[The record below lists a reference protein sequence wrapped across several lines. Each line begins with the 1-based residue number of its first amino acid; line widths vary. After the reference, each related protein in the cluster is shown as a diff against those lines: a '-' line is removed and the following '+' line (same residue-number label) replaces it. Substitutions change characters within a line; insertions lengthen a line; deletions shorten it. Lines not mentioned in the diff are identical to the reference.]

1 MNRLERLYAITEE
14 LRRRAPT
21 VVPAATLAE
30 HFGVT
35 RRTIERDLAALRE
48 AGVPLDASFGRG
60 GGVSVD
66 RRASRVIFSL
76 SAGEVT
82 ALLLAAT
89 ATAGMP
95 YGDAG
100 RSATQRLLDALAP
113 ETRVQVD
120 SLREKIRAVPSN
132 VPVATQRVRRTI
144 EEAVREGRV
153 VNLAYVD
160 RNEVHTERAVEA
172 VGFYGGADGWYLIGW
187 CRLRDDGRIFR
198 LDRIQRVTRTR
209 ERFTAR
215 DVDAT
220 LGWVPEPVV
229 TPG

>member
-14 LRRRAPT
+14 LRRRAPG
-21 VVPAATLAE
+21 VVRAADLAD

-35 RRTIERDLAALRE
+35 RRTVERDLAALRE
-48 AGVPLDASFGRG
+48 AGLPLDATVGRG

-66 RRASRVIFSL
+66 RRAGRVIFSL

-89 ATAGMP
+89 ATDGMP
-95 YGDAG
+95 FGDAA

-120 SLREKIRAVPSN
+120 SLREKIRAVPPDA
-132 VPVATQRVRRTI
+132 PVGTRRVRRTL
-144 EEAVREGRV
+144 EEAVREMRV

-160 RNEVHTERAVEA
+160 RNEVRTERSVEA

-187 CRLRDDGRIFR
+187 CRMRDDGRIFR
-198 LDRIQRVTRTR
+198 LDRILRATPTR
-209 ERFTAR
+209 ERFAAR
-215 DVDAT
+215 DVDDT